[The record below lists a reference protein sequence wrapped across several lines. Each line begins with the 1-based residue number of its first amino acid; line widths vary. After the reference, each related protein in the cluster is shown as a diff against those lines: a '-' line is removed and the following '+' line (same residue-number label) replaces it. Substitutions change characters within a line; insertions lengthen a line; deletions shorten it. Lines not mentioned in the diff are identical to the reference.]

1 MNRSN
6 ALRILIGAALL
17 FAAGCGGDDAAGKGM
32 KASGG
37 GQDEATK
44 VALEN
49 MNKPVDKNDPNFQKM
64 ATPEKRNTARDKG
77 VSSGG
82 ATSSA
87 ILD

>member
-1 MNRSN
+1 
-6 ALRILIGAALL
+6 LVGATLL
-17 FAAGCGGDDAAGKGM
+17 FAAGCGGDDASGKGM

-37 GQDEATK
+37 AANEATRI
-44 VALEN
+44 ATEN